1 DLVQGGK
8 GLILRAP
15 VYWPD
20 PDFATEGDVDGSKRQ
35 LWGIVSL
42 VLDYDQFLINS
53 GIREAE
59 ERYDIL
65 IHAAS
70 PQVGGGPQMFTYG
83 DRGLLEADTVTLE
96 FDFSFEEWMLEA
108 RTKGGWPKHAPDQW
122 SKRALIASA
131 GLMLLGTLLYVLQVS
146 ERRKRAEVL
155 LSSGIEALNDGF
167 VM

>member
-1 DLVQGGK
+1 MGALGLDYRTNEDQFPGIERMLDLGKELMTGPVDLVQGGK

-70 PQVGGGPQMFTYG
+70 PQVGVGPQMFTYG
-83 DRGLLEADTVTLE
+83 DQSLLEADTVTLE
-96 FDFSFEEWMLEA
+96 FDFSFEEWML
-108 RTKGGWPKHAPDQW
+108 
-122 SKRALIASA
+122 
-131 GLMLLGTLLYVLQVS
+131 
-146 ERRKRAEVL
+146 
-155 LSSGIEALNDGF
+155 
-167 VM
+167 